1 NWSHDHPKGSF
12 RFDSGSFPKFSN
24 AYGEM
29 SYNVARNTPAGYR
42 LKGDDHLFH
51 NNILMGSAK
60 QDSVELDAQ
69 GGKAAASVV
78 LFNMER
84 WASENKRTLVAN
96 NAVTEFWSGDR
107 KNGTVL
113 SVMKSNVTGKF
124 RTHLRDPANLD
135 FRPRKDSPLVDK
147 GYSIT
152 KEDVAWKTVPITGK
166 ENHIGKPDIGA
177 YEYGA
182 KYYWIP
188 GFQYPYASTPVPPN
202 NTKTAKN
209 GCDLMYL
216 AGYKAQKH
224 IVYFGT
230 APDELKQV
238 DDHNNDVNIYSPG
251 KLESGKTYY
260 WRVDAIRDGKTIQG
274 ELWRFRTE

>member
-1 NWSHDHPKGSF
+1 
-12 RFDSGSFPKFSN
+12 
-24 AYGEM
+24 M